1 MPLDKG
7 KNGFTLPK
15 LPYAE
20 DALAPVIS
28 AKTISFHYGKHHKA
42 YVDKLNELIEGTP
55 YAEMSLEDIVKKS
68 AKDDKAKKIFN
79 NAAQAWN
86 HDFYWHSMTPKA
98 DAPAGKIKKALE
110 DSFGGLN
117 EFKKAFKT
125 AAVDQFGSG
134 WAWLVSKGGKLAI
147 ETTSNA
153 DTPIAH
159 GKHAAAR
166 RRRVG
171 ARLLPRLSESPTGPR
186 PGLARQAA
194 RTGRSPRR
202 TSANQRG
209 DLMLGTILLIVLILI
224 LIGAL
229 PTWPYSSGWGY
240 YPSGGVGLILIIM
253 VVLLLHGTNLT
264 SVSSET

>member
-28 AKTISFHYGKHHKA
+28 ANTISFHYGKHHKA
-42 YVDKLNELIEGTP
+42 DVDKLNELIEGTP
-55 YAEMSLEDIVKKS
+55 YAEMSLEDIIKKS
-68 AKDDKAKKIFN
+68 AKDEKAKKIFN

-86 HDFYWHSMTPKA
+86 HDFYWHSMTAKA

-110 DSFGGLN
+110 DSFGGLD

-147 ETTSNA
+147 ESTSNA
-153 DTPIAH
+153 DTPLAH
-159 GKHAAAR
+159 GGTPLLVADVWEHAYYLDYQNR
-166 RRRVG
+166 RPDHVQ
-171 ARLLPRLSESPTGPR
+171 AWLDKLPNWSFAEK
-186 PGLARQAA
+186 
-194 RTGRSPRR
+194 
-202 TSANQRG
+202 N
-209 DLMLGTILLIVLILI
+209 LG
-224 LIGAL
+224 
-229 PTWPYSSGWGY
+229 
-240 YPSGGVGLILIIM
+240 
-253 VVLLLHGTNLT
+253 
-264 SVSSET
+264 

>member
-55 YAEMSLEDIVKKS
+55 YAEMSLEDIIKKS
-68 AKDDKAKKIFN
+68 AKDEKAKKIFN

-86 HDFYWHSMTPKA
+86 HDFYWHSMTAKA

-110 DSFGGLN
+110 DSFGGLDD
-117 EFKKAFKT
+117 FKKAFKQ

-134 WAWLVSKGGKLAI
+134 WAWLVAKDGKLAI

-159 GKHAAAR
+159 GRTPLLVADVWEHAYYLDYQNR
-166 RRRVG
+166 RPDHVQ
-171 ARLLPRLSESPTGPR
+171 AWLYK
-186 PGLARQAA
+186 LANWSFAEKK
-194 RTGRSPRR
+194 
-202 TSANQRG
+202 
-209 DLMLGTILLIVLILI
+209 LG
-224 LIGAL
+224 
-229 PTWPYSSGWGY
+229 
-240 YPSGGVGLILIIM
+240 
-253 VVLLLHGTNLT
+253 
-264 SVSSET
+264 